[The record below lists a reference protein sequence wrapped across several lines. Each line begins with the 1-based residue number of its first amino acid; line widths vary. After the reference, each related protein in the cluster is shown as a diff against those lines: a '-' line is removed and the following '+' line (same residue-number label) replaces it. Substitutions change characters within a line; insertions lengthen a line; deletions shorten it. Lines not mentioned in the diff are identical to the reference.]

1 MIAKRLLRIPED
13 YDVLGYRLNSDAEGV
28 SIKIKVPD
36 FDMGEMRA
44 IQHKQQET
52 GFITV
57 DELIRLQ
64 KAGRMQN

>member
-1 MIAKRLLRIPED
+1 MFPKNYLRAGSFIKLWRAMIAKRLLRIPED

-44 IQHKQQET
+44 IQ
-52 GFITV
+52 
-57 DELIRLQ
+57 
-64 KAGRMQN
+64 